1 MRCYFSYFYKKNV
14 IIIWFDM
21 SLIIKLVFFSI
32 FLAKFLA
39 FFVQKGVIEDAL
51 DLVFVQV
58 AGFYNEQ
65 GETSA
70 NSH

>member
-1 MRCYFSYFYKKNV
+1 
-14 IIIWFDM
+14 M